1 MIKEYNLY
9 RSYVV
14 GVPGNYAVKAQGNN
28 RVMVRDLLTLEAAEE
43 WIKANRPMW
52 GFRDISAEI
61 TPEYFDMFLAELKRH
76 GAIVKCTKG

>member
-28 RVMVRDLLTLEAAEE
+28 RIMVRDLPTLEAAEE
-43 WIKANRPMW
+43 WIKENRPMW
-52 GFRDISAEI
+52 GFKDVSADISQEDWDA
-61 TPEYFDMFLAELKRH
+61 FLTELKRH
-76 GAIVKCTKG
+76 GAIVKSTKA

>member
-28 RVMVRDLLTLEAAEE
+28 RVMVRDLPTIEAAEE

-52 GFRDISAEI
+52 GFRDISADISQE
-61 TPEYFDMFLAELKRH
+61 DWDAFLNELKRH